1 MKKILKELFYFSKAQ
16 VVLGI
21 TAIIMISILY
31 ILEG

>member
-1 MKKILKELFYFSKAQ
+1 MKEILKELFYFSKAQ

-21 TAIIMISILY
+21 AAIILIGILY